1 MNDPDPQ
8 ATVKAPLSAE
18 HLKVRIDLRVAQLR
32 VLAAQTALD
41 YWRPR
46 PPCSRPRLR
55 SITGARARLGTLS
68 RRPEQVGEDENPDNH
83 RRGPVLMVLPL

>member
-8 ATVKAPLSAE
+8 AAVRAPLSAE
-18 HLKVRIDLRVAQLR
+18 HLKVRVDLRVAQLR

-46 PPCSRPRLR
+46 PRPLR
-55 SITGARARLGTLS
+55 HTIPPPRQLS
-68 RRPEQVGEDENPDNH
+68 PRR
-83 RRGPVLMVLPL
+83 

>member
-46 PPCSRPRLR
+46 PRPPRHTIPPPR
-55 SITGARARLGTLS
+55 TG
-68 RRPEQVGEDENPDNH
+68 
-83 RRGPVLMVLPL
+83 RRGRESR